1 MAQGL
6 GYMAGPAVGGGLY
19 DVSMHVLLLDFSR
32 HNIDSGP
39 SSVCSCSCSIEA
51 STYAT

>member
-19 DVSMHVLLLDFSR
+19 DVSRYAFVLLLDFS
-32 HNIDSGP
+32 P
-39 SSVCSCSCSIEA
+39 CSIDA
-51 STYAT
+51 STSAS